1 MILLGLGGNLPTHRF
16 GEPRSTLRA
25 ALDRLA
31 RHGVRT
37 AERSR
42 WYTSAPVPD
51 NGQPWFTNAVARIE
65 TTLGPRA
72 LLALLLDV
80 EAGFGRRRSVRNAP
94 RIIDLDLLAY
104 GERVTWHEPD
114 PRPVPEL
121 PHPRLHERAF
131 VLLPL
136 AEIAPDWRHP
146 ALGRTVQELIEALPP
161 GQRIAPLPP
170 DDG

>member
-1 MILLGLGGNLPTHRF
+1 MILIGLGGNLPTPGF
-16 GEPRSTLRA
+16 GEPRATLRA

-31 RHGVRT
+31 GQGVHT

-51 NGQPWFTNAVARIE
+51 NGQPWFTNAVARLE
-65 TTLGPRA
+65 TTLGPKA
-72 LLALLLDV
+72 LLALLLEV
-80 EAGFGRRRSVRNAP
+80 EAGFGRRRDARNAP
-94 RIIDLDLLAY
+94 RTIDLDLLAY
-104 GERVTWHEPD
+104 GDRVTWHEPD

-136 AEIAPDWRHP
+136 AEIAPNWRHP
-146 ALGRTVQELIEALPP
+146 ALGRSVHELIAALPP
-161 GQRIAPLPP
+161 GQRIAPLPS
-170 DDG
+170 DQS